1 VAPRTERSKG
11 FSVRHKSAVV
21 ALSLAGLA
29 ATALPVLSS
38 GTASAD
44 YAPQAGD
51 VVGVSGDTAQY
62 ALSFAADGN
71 VTGSPGF
78 NGSGN
83 KNRFVAFNAT
93 PDGNGRSA
101 YTNSVTTGAPS
112 TLLNPTDTLRAGTDP
127 VLRVSSS
134 GAAVSALLA
143 DQNSPEVINYVASSS
158 LPTAAQQTQAGNQ
171 GWNFLHVVEIG
182 TDSVQ
187 IAVNGSSTNAPSG
200 LSAAELLAI
209 YTGVDTKWSQLPGN
223 SGGSTD
229 TIVPLIPPTSSAIYK
244 TFLADLTTAN
254 GGNTPTLSTSVKT
267 VEQNDPTVITA
278 SASATDELVP
288 FSAARLSLWNSGYFY
303 NPNAP
308 FGSND
313 TTTGNNGHGS
323 AFPQSGTSTPLS
335 PGVKLLTGAPGDG
348 GSVYNSPVTDY
359 VIFRQSDASSTT
371 PFEPGSSLN
380 WVQTLFSDP
389 ASPGTPWFA
398 KAAGKALVAAAGVT
412 PFYNDLGDV
421 SHG

>member
-1 VAPRTERSKG
+1 M
-11 FSVRHKSAVV
+11 RHKSAVV

-51 VVGVSGDTAQY
+51 VVGVGGDTPQY
-62 ALSFAADGN
+62 AVAFAADGN

-83 KNRFVAFNAT
+83 KNRFVAFNTT

-101 YTNSVTTGAPS
+101 YTNNVTTGSNS
-112 TLLNPTDTLRAGTDP
+112 TLLNPTHTLRAGTDP

-171 GWNFLHVVEIG
+171 GWNYLHVVEIG

-187 IAVNGSSTNAPSG
+187 IAVNGSSTDAPSG
-200 LSAAELLAI
+200 LSAAELLNI
-209 YTGVDTKWSQLPGN
+209 YTGVDTKWNQLPGN
-223 SGGSTD
+223 SGGSGN

-254 GGNTPTLSTSVKT
+254 GGTTPTLSTSVKT
-267 VEQNDPTVITA
+267 VEQNDPSVITTNT
-278 SASATDELVP
+278 SAADALVP
-288 FSAARLSLWNSGYFY
+288 FSAARLSLWNNGYFY

-308 FGSND
+308 FGTND

-323 AFPQSGTSTPLS
+323 AFQNGTSTPLS
-335 PGVKLLTGAPGDG
+335 PGVKLLTGAPGDSG
-348 GSVYNSPVTDY
+348 AVYNSPVTDY
-359 VIFRQSDASSTT
+359 VIFRQSDAGSAT

-389 ASPGTPWFA
+389 SSPGTPWFA
-398 KAAGKALVAAAGVT
+398 KAAGKALVAASGVT
-412 PFYNDLGDV
+412 PVYNDLGDV